1 MGFFSK
7 IFKGIKK
14 VVKKIGRGIKKVV
27 KKVGRAVGKLGIVGQ
42 IGMMFLM
49 PYAMSGLG
57 SLFGQFAGG
66 TANTW
71 ANVLMSK
78 SNIAAKALGHTMN
91 AIHTV
96 GSAVIRPFT
105 FVRDQIGEAINWIGD
120 QTSTGSLTDGVN
132 KLIGYDPE
140 TRLKEFDL
148 EAIRGKRKADFG
160 SLDISGIKEAT
171 AAADIGFTGRVWEE
185 GRGSLMADATGQG
198 KVDTGRTWQSESLLA
213 RPEVDVLDFSALP
226 EDFSLTKATKVP
238 KIEGINFGQSEIEF
252 NFTPSFKEQVS
263 NKFNDMA
270 NDIFNLKPAEKQ
282 GWFAKQGESV
292 INAFRDFSVGEI
304 VSSGIKRGGSER
316 LAYAVAGE
324 RPQQNILQTVREQP
338 NLFALSNMFS
348 DSTIFRNVNLMSE
361 RQGNVWAG
369 TNALNYDY
377 VKGLGSDGTADYY
390 NTMRSLELMN

>member
-1 MGFFSK
+1 MGFFSR

-42 IGMMFLM
+42 LGMMFLM
-49 PYAMSGLG
+49 PYAMQGLG
-57 SLFGQFAGG
+57 NLFGQFAGG

-96 GSAVIRPFT
+96 GSSVIRPFT

-120 QTSTGSLTDGVN
+120 QTNTGTLTDGVN

-148 EAIRGKRKADFG
+148 EAIRGRIKPG
-160 SLDISGIKEAT
+160 VESLDISGIGEAT
-171 AAADIGFTGRVWEE
+171 ADIGFDDMIDRMRESISTDTM
-185 GRGSLMADATGQG
+185 MASTTPSGTIVG
-198 KVDTGRTWQSESLLA
+198 TEVPVPSLLSKA
-213 RPEVDVLDFSALP
+213 GEGIRAAGKEVGVGVMDINTVAPTLD
-226 EDFSLTKATKVP
+226 SLTNAKR
-238 KIEGINFGQSEIEF
+238 
-252 NFTPSFKEQVS
+252 
-263 NKFNDMA
+263 
-270 NDIFNLKPAEKQ
+270 Q
-282 GWFAKQGESV
+282 GWFASQGESV
-292 INAFRDFSVGEI
+292 INAFRDFSVGEM
-304 VSSGIKRGGSER
+304 VSSGIRRGGSER
-316 LAYAVAGE
+316 LAYAVAGDP
-324 RPQQNILQTVREQP
+324 PQQKILQTVREQP

-377 VKGLGSDGTADYY
+377 VKGLGNDGTADYY

>member
-1 MGFFSK
+1 MGIFSR

-148 EAIRGKRKADFG
+148 EAIRGKYKVDPG
-160 SLDISGIKEAT
+160 LKSLDISGIGEAT
-171 AAADIGFTGRVWEE
+171 ADIGFTDRVWE
-185 GRGSLMADATGQG
+185 GRGPSMADATGQG

-292 INAFRDFSVGEI
+292 INAFRDFSVGEMI
-304 VSSGIKRGGSER
+304 SSGIKRGGSER

-324 RPQQNILQTVREQP
+324 RPQQNILTTVREQP

-377 VKGLGSDGTADYY
+377 VKGLGNDGTADYY

>member
-42 IGMMFLM
+42 LGMMFLM
-49 PYAMSGLG
+49 PYAMQGLG
-57 SLFGQFAGG
+57 NLFGQFAGG

-120 QTSTGSLTDGVN
+120 QTSTGSLTDGVS
-132 KLIGYDPE
+132 KL
-140 TRLKEFDL
+140 
-148 EAIRGKRKADFG
+148 
-160 SLDISGIKEAT
+160 
-171 AAADIGFTGRVWEE
+171 
-185 GRGSLMADATGQG
+185 TGQG
-198 KVDTGRTWQSESLLA
+198 SFGSATEDAATQFIRGGIGTAGDSFTAEGMISQGMQESIGKTAVQTLQSESILS
-213 RPEVDVLDFSALP
+213 PTTDKSWM
-226 EDFSLTKATKVP
+226 EDFSLTEATKAP
-238 KIEGINFGQSEIEF
+238 KVEGIGFDQPEIEF
-252 NFTPSFKEQVS
+252 NLTPSFKEQTS
-263 NKFNDMA
+263 NKFNEMTK
-270 NDIFNLKPAEKQ
+270 DILNLNPAEKQ
-282 GWFAKQGESV
+282 GWFSRQGESV
-292 INAFRDFSVGEI
+292 INAFRDFSVGEMI
-304 VSSGIKRGGSER
+304 SSGIKRGGSER

>member
-42 IGMMFLM
+42 LGMMFLM

-96 GSAVIRPFT
+96 GSSVIRPFT

-171 AAADIGFTGRVWEE
+171 ADIGITDRVWE
-185 GRGSLMADATGQG
+185 GRGPSMANATGQG

-316 LAYAVAGE
+316 LAYAVAGDP
-324 RPQQNILQTVREQP
+324 PQQKILQTVREEP

-377 VKGLGSDGTADYY
+377 VKGLGNDGTADYY